1 MAIIVVKIIVIRI
14 AVCAAMDTASVGPDP
29 YILGAGINTVVRGAG
44 MMQKNVKRTRSSKE
58 SLLERG
64 A

>member
-14 AVCAAMDTASVGPDP
+14 AVCAAMDTASVVPDP

-44 MMQKNVKRTRSSKE
+44 MMQKNVKRTRSNKE